1 MPMDSDKDFR
11 REEPR
16 TRPKLVFLTNVVAP
30 YRMALMERLARVFE
44 TSVLY
49 SGEEPN
55 RKEWR
60 VIAEVG
66 ASRVRL
72 KKSWGVVLNRSRRRY
87 EGLFDHSFVHVTP
100 GYALDLVKSRPDAVI
115 SAELGFRTLVALAYS
130 KITRVPPLVGWGSHS
145 PHGGNLQRVQKMV
158 RTAPA

>member
-1 MPMDSDKDFR
+1 MDSDKDFR

-87 EGLFDHSFVHVTP
+87 EGRS
-100 GYALDLVKSRPDAVI
+100 
-115 SAELGFRTLVALAYS
+115 
-130 KITRVPPLVGWGSHS
+130 
-145 PHGGNLQRVQKMV
+145 
-158 RTAPA
+158 